1 MVSQMSAGACPL
13 LSSPSLSKFTSS
25 IPSAFS
31 LVRALYSHGA
41 ANFMVLL
48 KSTGHLKWRMRGLTF
63 KVRYLEERKIRE
75 EEKTWKST
83 QSDINVLPDT

>member
-1 MVSQMSAGACPL
+1 
-13 LSSPSLSKFTSS
+13 
-25 IPSAFS
+25 
-31 LVRALYSHGA
+31 
-41 ANFMVLL
+41 MVLL
-48 KSTGHLKWRMRGLTF
+48 KSTGHLKWRTRGLTF